1 MNENKTNIEVNSD
14 IKFKNFLSEVRKELD
29 IIAIRQKIMEDERNR
44 LFEVAKKPSTVTR
57 LKTMKKSRWIK
68 WIMKIKLI

>member
-29 IIAIRQKIMEDERNR
+29 IIAIRQKMMEDERNR

-57 LKTMKKSRWIK
+57 LKTMKKSRWK
-68 WIMKIKLI
+68 NE

>member
-14 IKFKNFLSEVRKELD
+14 IKLKNFLSEVRKELD
-29 IIAIRQKIMEDERNR
+29 IIAIRKKMMEDERNR

-57 LKTMKKSRWIK
+57 LKAMKKSR
-68 WIMKIKLI
+68 

>member
-29 IIAIRQKIMEDERNR
+29 IIAKKQKMMEFQS
-44 LFEVAKKPSTVTR
+44 LYIF
-57 LKTMKKSRWIK
+57 
-68 WIMKIKLI
+68 

>member
-29 IIAIRQKIMEDERNR
+29 TIAIRKKMMEDERNR

-57 LKTMKKSRWIK
+57 LKTMKKSR
-68 WIMKIKLI
+68 

>member
-29 IIAIRQKIMEDERNR
+29 IIAIRQKMMEDERNR

-57 LKTMKKSRWIK
+57 LKTMKKSR
-68 WIMKIKLI
+68 